1 MLQINSFKL
10 KKYNFDT
17 VHQHTEHDLA
27 VYETEFDDLM
37 NSYRQK
43 RKKRALK
50 KSEHL
55 VVPSEH
61 LVHGRNTIS
70 SSDSRNRVNDND
82 DDRGNDLDMV
92 LNNVSFL
99 TPNPHSLCGTYDF
112 KIERDIYEYHFST
125 KNKGWGSQHIGHD
138 NQFKF

>member
-1 MLQINSFKL
+1 M

-50 KSEHL
+50 K
-55 VVPSEH
+55 SEH

-112 KIERDIYEYHFST
+112 KIERDIYEYHFSA
-125 KNKGWGSQHIGHD
+125 KNKGWGLQHIG
-138 NQFKF
+138 